1 MYRSVFFVMRCS
13 KANFLI
19 CTNLNGV
26 FLCVLLGAM
35 NLAHSALAQQS
46 YKPGIWVDPD
56 GCQHWVMDDGVEGY
70 MTPHVTRDGRPV
82 CEQRSLCAELAGDQ
96 LFKTDSARL
105 TRAAQRK
112 LRRFFESAQ
121 NLQFVIAGHT
131 DSRASELYNMRLSKA
146 RAAAVAS
153 VGKSIGAKILAVQAF
168 GETQPKM
175 SNATPAGMAANRRVE
190 IICVS

>member
-1 MYRSVFFVMRCS
+1 MTRCS
-13 KANFLI
+13 KANTLI
-19 CTNLNGV
+19 CTNLKGV
-26 FLCVLLGAM
+26 FLCAFLGALS
-35 NLAHSALAQQS
+35 LAHGALAQQS
-46 YKPGIWVDPD
+46 YKPGIWIDPD
-56 GCQHWVMDDGVEGY
+56 ECQHWVMDDGVEGY

-82 CEQRSLCAELAGDQ
+82 CEPRSLCAELAGDQ

-112 LRRFFESAQ
+112 LRSFFESAQ
-121 NLQFVIAGHT
+121 NLQFIIVGHT